1 MLSILLKRDFGAL
14 LKAERDFLILIEK
27 EEEEERNL
35 MSDSENSIVSRLLRN
50 VNNGNVNGNT
60 ATTSSLLGNEGNDE
74 SETYDSL
81 ASIELDIESKGWWPN
96 AVVPFSVIVL
106 VTFAGK
112 SLFSNTSSTKV

>member
-60 ATTSSLLGNEGNDE
+60 VSTSLLGSEGNEE

-112 SLFSNTSSTKV
+112 SLLFK

>member
-50 VNNGNVNGNT
+50 VSNGNVNGNT
-60 ATTSSLLGNEGNDE
+60 ATTSLLGNEGNGE

-106 VTFAGK
+106 VTFAGE
-112 SLFSNTSSTKV
+112 SLLFKDIVN

>member
-60 ATTSSLLGNEGNDE
+60 ATTSLLGSERNEE

-112 SLFSNTSSTKV
+112 SVLFKDIVH